1 MRKEGLLR
9 LCIWKY
15 GLSGDMIMTEGKRIY
30 MESEFLNSGQELS
43 FRLILP
49 GFSVIVIEE
58 LRQSHHKRTEYAHFS

>member
-30 MESEFLNSGQELS
+30 MESGFLNSGQELS
-43 FRLILP
+43 FRVLLSGVSII
-49 GFSVIVIEE
+49 GIE
-58 LRQSHHKRTEYAHFS
+58 